1 METRDALLE
10 LRRDLGL
17 SQEEFAQKLW
27 VTRQAV
33 SRWETGETV
42 PSTDT
47 LKEIAKVFQV
57 PVDRLLGYPAG
68 FCQSC
73 GMVLTRDEERGP
85 EADGSRSEAY
95 CTYCYQQGR
104 FLQNVTMEEMAE
116 HNLQFLAEW
125 NRANRLDLDEA
136 EARAGLL
143 AFLPTLKRWR
153 RGETERVSE
162 P

>member
-1 METRDALLE
+1 METKDALLE

-17 SQEEFAQKLW
+17 SQEEFAQKLR

-57 PVDRLLGYPAG
+57 SVDRLLGYPAG
-68 FCQSC
+68 YCQSC
-73 GMVLTRDEERGP
+73 GMALTRDEERGT
-85 EADGSRSEAY
+85 EADGSRSETY
-95 CTYCYQQGR
+95 CVYCYQQGQ
-104 FLQNVTMEEMAE
+104 FLQDVTMEEMAE

-125 NRANRLDLDEA
+125 NRANGLDLDEA

-153 RGETERVSE
+153 RGETERASE

>member
-1 METRDALLE
+1 METKDALLG
-10 LRRDLGL
+10 LRRELGL
-17 SQEEFAQKLW
+17 SQEEFAQKLC

-47 LKEIAKVFQV
+47 LKEIARIFQV
-57 PVDRLLGYPAG
+57 PVDRLLGWPAG

-73 GMVLTRDEERGP
+73 GMTLTRDEERGT
-85 EADGSRSEAY
+85 EADGSRSAAY
-95 CTYCYQQGR
+95 CTYCYQQGQ

-125 NRANRLDLDEA
+125 NRQNGLALDEA

-143 AFLPTLKRWR
+143 AFLPTLKRWQR
-153 RGETERVSE
+153 AETEPKAE

>member
-17 SQEEFAQKLW
+17 SQEEFAQRLR

-47 LKEIAKVFQV
+47 LKEIAKTFQV
-57 PVDRLLGYPAG
+57 PVDQLLGYPAG
-68 FCQSC
+68 YCQSC
-73 GMVLTRDEERGP
+73 GMALTRDGERGT

-116 HNLQFLAEW
+116 HTVSSRERSCICSSMDRREAAS
-125 NRANRLDLDEA
+125 RSICRKISSIRRLTA
-136 EARAGLL
+136 SPFGVR
-143 AFLPTLKRWR
+143 
-153 RGETERVSE
+153 ET
-162 P
+162 

>member
-17 SQEEFAQKLW
+17 SQEEFAQKLC

-57 PVDRLLGYPAG
+57 SVDRLLGYPAG
-68 FCQSC
+68 YCQSC
-73 GMVLTRDEERGP
+73 GMALTRDEERGT
-85 EADGSRSEAY
+85 EADGSRSETY
-95 CTYCYQQGR
+95 CVYCYQQGQ
-104 FLQNVTMEEMAE
+104 FLQDVTMEEMAE

-125 NRANRLDLDEA
+125 NRANGLDLDEA

-153 RGETERVSE
+153 RGEIERASE

>member
-1 METRDALLE
+1 METKDALLG
-10 LRRDLGL
+10 LRRELGL
-17 SQEEFAQKLW
+17 SQEEFAQKLCI
-27 VTRQAV
+27 TRQAV

-68 FCQSC
+68 CCQSC
-73 GMVLTRDEERGP
+73 GMALTRDEEKGT
-85 EADGSRSEAY
+85 EADGSRSEEY
-95 CTYCYQQGR
+95 CVYCYQQGQ
-104 FLQNVTMEEMAE
+104 FLQDITMEEMAE

-125 NRANRLDLDEA
+125 NQAKGLALEEA

-153 RGETERVSE
+153 RDETEQAAE
-162 P
+162 H

>member
-1 METRDALLE
+1 MTLGEKLQR
-10 LRRDLGL
+10 LRKARGM
-17 SQEEFAQKLW
+17 SQEELAAQMG
-27 VTRQAV
+27 VSRQAV

-57 PVDRLLGYPAG
+57 SVDRLLGYPAG
-68 FCQSC
+68 YCQSC
-73 GMVLTRDEERGP
+73 GMALTRDEERGT
-85 EADGSRSEAY
+85 EADGSRSETY
-95 CTYCYQQGR
+95 CVYCYQQGQ
-104 FLQNVTMEEMAE
+104 FLQDVTMEEMAE

-125 NRANRLDLDEA
+125 NRANGLDLDEA

-153 RGETERVSE
+153 RGETERASE

>member
-10 LRRDLGL
+10 LRRDLEL
-17 SQEEFAQKLW
+17 SQEEFAQKLR

-57 PVDRLLGYPAG
+57 SVDRLLGYPAG

-73 GMVLTRDEERGP
+73 GMVLTRDEERGT
-85 EADGSRSEAY
+85 EADGSRSETY
-95 CTYCYQQGR
+95 CVYCYQQGR
-104 FLQNVTMEEMAE
+104 FLQDVTMEEMAE

-125 NRANRLDLDEA
+125 NRANGLDLDEA

-153 RGETERVSE
+153 EAGGTTE
-162 P
+162 

>member
-17 SQEEFAQKLW
+17 SQEEFAQKLC

-57 PVDRLLGYPAG
+57 SVDRLLGYPAG
-68 FCQSC
+68 YCQSC
-73 GMVLTRDEERGP
+73 GMALTRDEERGT
-85 EADGSRSEAY
+85 EADGSRRRRTAY
-95 CTYCYQQGR
+95 T
-104 FLQNVTMEEMAE
+104 AIS
-116 HNLQFLAEW
+116 
-125 NRANRLDLDEA
+125 
-136 EARAGLL
+136 
-143 AFLPTLKRWR
+143 
-153 RGETERVSE
+153 RGSFFRM
-162 P
+162 

>member
-1 METRDALLE
+1 MEVNDRLLQ
-10 LRRDLGL
+10 LRRELGL
-17 SQEEFAQKLW
+17 SQDAFAQKIL

-33 SRWETGETV
+33 SRWETGETI

-47 LKEIAKVFQV
+47 LKEIARVFQV
-57 PVDRLLGYPAG
+57 SVDRLLGYPAG
-68 FCQSC
+68 YCQSC
-73 GMVLTRDEERGP
+73 GMAMTRDEERGT
-85 EADGSRSEAY
+85 EGDGSRSETY
-95 CTYCYQQGR
+95 CVYCYQQGQ

-125 NRANRLDLDEA
+125 NRQSGLNLDEA

-153 RGETERVSE
+153 RGETEQTAE

>member
-17 SQEEFAQKLW
+17 SQEEFAQRLR

-42 PSTDT
+42 PSTAT
-47 LKEIAKVFQV
+47 LKEIAKTFQV

-68 FCQSC
+68 YCQSC
-73 GMVLTRDEERGP
+73 GMALTRDGERGT

-125 NRANRLDLDEA
+125 NRANGLDLDEA

>member
-1 METRDALLE
+1 METSEILLR
-10 LRRDLGL
+10 LRREQGL
-17 SQEEFAQKLW
+17 SQEEFAQKLL

-33 SRWETGETV
+33 SRWETGETI

-47 LKEIAKVFQV
+47 LTRIAQTFQV
-57 PVDRLLGYPAG
+57 SVDHLLGRPAA

-73 GMVLTRDEERGP
+73 GMRLEEDSDRGT
-85 EADGSRSEAY
+85 EADGSASEEY
-95 CTYCYQQGR
+95 CAYCYQQGR
-104 FLQNVTMEEMAE
+104 FLEDVTMEEMAE

-125 NRANRLDLDEA
+125 NQANGLDLDEA

-153 RGETERVSE
+153 EAGGTTE
-162 P
+162 

>member
-17 SQEEFAQKLW
+17 SQEEFAQKLC

-47 LKEIAKVFQV
+47 LKEIAKTFQV

-68 FCQSC
+68 YCQSC
-73 GMVLTRDEERGP
+73 GMVLTRDEERGT
-85 EADGSRSEAY
+85 EADGSRSETY
-95 CTYCYQQGR
+95 CVYCYQQG
-104 FLQNVTMEEMAE
+104 
-116 HNLQFLAEW
+116 QFLAEW